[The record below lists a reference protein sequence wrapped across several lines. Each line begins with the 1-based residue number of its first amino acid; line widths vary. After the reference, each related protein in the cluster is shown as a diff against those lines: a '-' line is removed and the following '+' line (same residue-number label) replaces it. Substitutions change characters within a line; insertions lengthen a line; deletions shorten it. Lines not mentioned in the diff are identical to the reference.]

1 MADHGVPDEREYA
14 ALVRSLLEDLAGTPV
29 TRLELRQGDL
39 RVELR
44 RLPGLVSRP
53 LPAVHERGAEPA
65 GRPAHWHAIEAP
77 LTGIYYA
84 RPAPDA
90 EPFVRVGGAVEE
102 DTVIGLIEAMKM
114 FNEVTAGISGTVREV
129 VPENGA
135 LVEAGKPILYVEL
148 GDVIPQQ
155 PVEGI

>member
-53 LPAVHERGAEPA
+53 LSPVHERAAEPT
-65 GRPAHWHAIEAP
+65 GRPAHWHAVEAP

-114 FNEVTAGISGTVREV
+114 FNEVTASVSGIVREV

-135 LVEAGKPILYVEL
+135 LIEAGKPILYVEP
-148 GDVIPQQ
+148 GDVAALQ
-155 PVEGI
+155 PVDGV